1 MTGYASQ
8 MPDRRTATVSPYAFE
23 PDYSSGDGL
32 TFAATTASAA
42 QLVVQKGNQLVVS
55 NLGDNWAHV
64 RWGDSAVA
72 ATTASQA
79 LPPGSQLVF
88 SLGGCDVAGLY
99 VAVRSATGAT
109 TVQVSRGW
117 GV

>member
-8 MPDRRTATVSPYAFE
+8 VPDRRTATVSPYAFE
-23 PDYSSGDGL
+23 ADYSSGDGL
-32 TFAATTASAA
+32 TFAATTSSAA
-42 QLVVQKGNQLVVS
+42 QAAAQKGNQLVVS

-64 RWGDSAVA
+64 RWGDATVVA
-72 ATTASQA
+72 TASSQA
-79 LPPGSQLVF
+79 VPPGAQLAF
-88 SLGGCDVAGLY
+88 SLGTFDIASLY
-99 VAVRSATGAT
+99 VAVRSATGTT